1 MASSKLKTLYI
12 YKFLNEYSDEDN
24 PLSTSELIDML
35 AGEGIK
41 CERKSIYADVQ
52 ILNQIGFDI
61 VSTLAPKRGFFM
73 ASRQFE
79 LPEVRLLID
88 AVSSAGFITPKKT
101 DNLVKKLETLVSQNQ
116 ANGMVSQVYVDS
128 SVKCDNE
135 EIYYIIDTLHD
146 AIINKNKVKF
156 TYSKRNIDVKNQ
168 KSYTEKNFQV
178 SPYALIWKNDHYYLV
193 CNNEK
198 YENLMNLRL
207 DRMKGVKELDEPCRP
222 VCEVSEYKDFLDVSD
237 YSNKMF
243 NMFSGTSDKVKIIC
257 ELDLREEIMD
267 RFGAKIPL
275 TAYDSKHFETTIDA
289 AISDGLISWIMT
301 FGNKMQVLEPQSLAQ
316 AIKEKAQAIADLY

>member
-12 YKFLNEYSDEDN
+12 FKFLNEYSDEDN
-24 PLSTSELIDML
+24 PLSTSELIEML
-35 AGEGIK
+35 SAEGIK

-101 DNLVKKLETLVSQNQ
+101 ENLVEKLETLVSKNQ

-135 EIYYIIDTLHD
+135 EIYYIIDTLHE
-146 AIINKNKVKF
+146 AIINKKQVKF
-156 TYSKRNIDVKNQ
+156 VYSKRNIDIKNK
-168 KSYTEKNFQV
+168 KSYTEKTFTV

-193 CNNEK
+193 CNNGK
-198 YENLMNLRL
+198 YDNLMNLRL
-207 DRMKGVKELDEPCRP
+207 DRMKGVKELNDTCRHIS
-222 VCEVSEYKDFLDVSD
+222 EVSEYKDHFDVSD

-243 NMFSGTSDKVKIIC
+243 NMFSGTSDKVRFIC

-267 RFGAKIPL
+267 RFGAKVPL
-275 TAYDSKHFETTIDA
+275 IAYDSRHFETVIDA
-289 AISDGLISWIMT
+289 AISDGLISWFMT
-301 FGNKMQVLEPQSLAQ
+301 FGNRIQVLEPQSLAD
-316 AIKEKAQAIADLY
+316 AIKEKAQSIAELY